1 MTLKFVEEFKKYDTM
16 KVKQRGSVHDRHFRH
31 FGGLFFTLFL
41 SDQRRFNKAA
51 ELPAILSG
59 TGQKSMQQQFD
70 G

>member
-1 MTLKFVEEFKKYDTM
+1 MSADA
-16 KVKQRGSVHDRHFRH
+16 
-31 FGGLFFTLFL
+31 L
-41 SDQRRFNKAA
+41 SQPMVRRFNKAA